1 MKEFDNLLKTVR
13 ALRSPGGCPWDRAQ
27 KISDMKKYLLEEVYE
42 LIDAIDAKETE
53 AIKEELG
60 DIFLILAVIA
70 EMHKEKKK
78 FTPEEIL
85 EYINEKLISRHPHVF
100 ASLKLKTKEEV
111 LNHWIINKA
120 KAKKRKSIKDRLPL
134 GAPSLL
140 LAGVFFKER
149 SHLTKKRTKQDQEK
163 QLIEVKDKLSGLKVK
178 KNKEKI
184 LTDIIFEIC
193 KYGFDLGVDLEGAL
207 RRKVL
212 KAAGRTSY

>member
-13 ALRSPGGCPWDRAQ
+13 VLRSPKGCPWDRAQ

-42 LIDAIDAKETE
+42 LIEAIDAKEAE

-60 DIFLILAVIA
+60 DIFLILTVIA
-70 EMHKEKKK
+70 EMHKEKNK

-85 EYINEKLISRHPHVF
+85 EYVNEKLILRHPHVF

-120 KAKKRKSIKDRLPL
+120 KAKKRKSVKDRLPL
-134 GAPSLL
+134 IAPSLL

-149 SHLTKKRTKQDQEK
+149 SHLVKKRTKQDKEK
-163 QLIEVKDKLSGLKVK
+163 QFLKIKDKFCELKGK

-184 LTDIIFEIC
+184 LTDMVFEIC

-212 KAAGRTSY
+212 KAAERTSY